1 MRRVAGDVNGH
12 PVQASRVRRSRR
24 VGDDHGGDKR
34 RICLRKLHGTLAA
47 LRGATHDDLL
57 RVAVEVL
64 DDVLRDVLGLEE
76 TISGPARGRASRPA
90 LGHDDHARER
100 VGKSAVGHGAAR
112 VRGRTQ
118 VVRGRGGLIV
128 RHRVAL
134 GAVEAPARAIVER
147 RALVPG
153 QHSGKALRVLQG
165 PLALPVAVQVE
176 VHWVR
181 MQRVVVPL
189 RGKVQ
194 LVRHAV
200 HGGHEAAGAETRL
213 QERDGVWL
221 LPLRLSGEVPSD
233 RARIRHGHG
242 RAQPRLAP
250 LRDPG
255 GSRDLVVAHHE
266 GDRSAAQRCRGDR
279 ASETHG

>member
-64 DDVLRDVLGLEE
+64 DDVLRDVLGLEQ
-76 TISGPARGRASRPA
+76 TIGGPSWGRASRPT
-90 LGHDDHARER
+90 LGHDDYARER
-100 VGKSAVGHGAAR
+100 VGKRAVGHGAPR
-112 VRGRTQ
+112 IFCCTCR
-118 VVRGRGGLIV
+118 VVRRGGCLGV
-128 RHRVAL
+128 RR
-134 GAVEAPARAIVER
+134 GIRPVEAPAGPVVER
-147 RALVPG
+147 LALVPR
-153 QHSGKALRVLQG
+153 QHPGEALRILQG

-176 VHWVR
+176 MHWVR
-181 MQRVVVPL
+181 VQRVVVP
-189 RGKVQ
+189 RGGKVQ

-200 HGGHEAAGAETRL
+200 YGGHEAAGAETRL

-221 LPLRLSGEVPSD
+221 LPLRLGGEVPRG
-233 RARIRHGHG
+233 RARIRRQHG